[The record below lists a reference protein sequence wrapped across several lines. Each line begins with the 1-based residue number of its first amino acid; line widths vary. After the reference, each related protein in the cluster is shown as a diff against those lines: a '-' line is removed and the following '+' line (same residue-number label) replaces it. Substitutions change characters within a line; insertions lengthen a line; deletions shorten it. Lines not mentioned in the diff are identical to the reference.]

1 MTNPSFRYAA
11 SEPKEGFSYGRIGIY
26 RADCKVNCK
35 CGKTGTAL
43 NCEVISVSVV
53 LPGRPMSGCFF
64 PQDNFQSSS
73 QPNRDFP
80 SASVPIRSISSSD
93 SSKSNTLRFSCIRS
107 RCMVFGMTLMPR

>member
-1 MTNPSFRYAA
+1 MTNPSFGYAA

-26 RADCKVNCK
+26 RADCK
-35 CGKTGTAL
+35 CGKAGTAL

-53 LPGRPMSGCFF
+53 LPRRPMGGCFF
-64 PQDNFQSSS
+64 SQDNFQSSS